1 VRRRRGRR
9 LLMAQLLLFLRRLFY
24 RLLRCCF
31 LRCHV
36 ISTSLRCQNVEQCVS
51 GISEFVERVHF
62 SLLDI
67 SVGWKRVPE
76 IFSFYGE
83 LDDRPLRASMDGD
96 ARCARQ
102 AERTRPRLVHLVYL
116 VDPRVRAS
124 NEQILIVHVP
134 RARRTPGRSSPI
146 LRGRALRER
155 RRPTGYAGARFHL
168 MLQPMLALCVLS
180 TGFPASAALIAAR
193 RSRPVT
199 GLLLPGRL
207 SSSCPW

>member
-1 VRRRRGRR
+1 MRRRRGRR
-9 LLMAQLLLFLRRLFY
+9 LLIAQLLLFLCRLFC

-51 GISEFVERVHF
+51 GISEFVDRVHF

-67 SVGWKRVPE
+67 SVGRKRVSE

-102 AERTRPRLVHLVYL
+102 AERTRREAGSSGLSRLSGLSGWSDRKL
-116 VDPRVRAS
+116 TQM
-124 NEQILIVHVP
+124 NQIDQP
-134 RARRTPGRSSPI
+134 TRQTNPG
-146 LRGRALRER
+146 ALRER